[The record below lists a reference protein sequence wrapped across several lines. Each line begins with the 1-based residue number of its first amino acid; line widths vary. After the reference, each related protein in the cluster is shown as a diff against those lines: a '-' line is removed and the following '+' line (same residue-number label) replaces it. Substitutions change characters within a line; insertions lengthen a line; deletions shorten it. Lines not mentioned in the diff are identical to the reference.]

1 MIVSLKGWISNRRNA
16 KTVTG
21 LKLRTRGGKK
31 RKKAK
36 IALRLHFIAHFLS
49 R

>member
-16 KTVTG
+16 KTVTM

-31 RKKAK
+31 KEKGKNSA
-36 IALRLHFIAHFLS
+36 
-49 R
+49 